1 MLVLAVALGAGTVA
15 ADSPAQLDADD
26 AIAQVDDD
34 LVNDTADAI
43 AQVDDDLV
51 NDTADAVADRGEPE
65 PEANEE
71 DDRGEALLYQFEN
84 GGEVVSIDFEAGTAY
99 ITLRAT
105 DGPTRFWIAESVE
118 ESGGFSFQ
126 NFRVLP
132 GGTRTLEIPASGNAV
147 TITSGNDG
155 YYHEGA
161 GRVTI
166 VTGTPTGELLQL
178 SSISGLS
185 GAIIALGIVIGQL
198 KRKESNTYEEL
209 FSDTKHDIESDPIE
223 GAWEW
228 MIRATKGV
236 KESKLKL
243 SVFGLLGVYL
253 VAVILGVSPGPGDL
267 WLALRDGQRLLV
279 AGTICAT
286 VLAILPV
293 YMLVKRIWNPNREFV
308 LDLDSRDVYKAA
320 GGDKSGTVRVF
331 AGPPSRIS
339 DMEVDGAL
347 TTVSTP
353 GGRCH
358 LVRGFEPEQN
368 TAEANPPE
376 LAEDR
381 AVSIEVQKID
391 HNRKIL
397 TDLASIGRD
406 LIGAMSSFRV
416 TADAAAMKDIDDGIR
431 NTVSAGTDSMEDVLS
446 DAVAGTRY
454 EGTYQP
460 DHDTDDLVNDTA
472 DSSKDSTDQDDTA
485 STTDQQP
492 ADTDGGSDK

>member
-1 MLVLAVALGAGTVA
+1 MLVLAIALGAGTVA
-15 ADSPAQLDADD
+15 ADSPAELEAD

-43 AQVDDDLV
+43 ENRTGIDD
-51 NDTADAVADRGEPE
+51 RSEPE
-65 PEANEE
+65 PEADEE
-71 DDRGEALLYQFEN
+71 DDQEEALLYQFSN
-84 GGEVVSIDFEAGTAY
+84 GAEVVDIEFERNTAY
-99 ITLRAT
+99 VTLRAPSQPV
-105 DGPTRFWIAESVE
+105 GFWISESVDE
-118 ESGGFSFQ
+118 TGGFSFQ
-126 NFRVLP
+126 RFRLDADT
-132 GGTRTLEIPASGNAV
+132 TRTLEMPASNNAV

-406 LIGAMSSFRV
+406 LIGAMSAFRV
-416 TADAAAMKDIDDGIR
+416 TSDASAMRDIDEGLRD
-431 NTVSAGTDSMEDVLS
+431 TVSAGKDSMEGVLS

-460 DHDTDDLVNDTA
+460 NAGEAIDEDSMTNDTPTVE
-472 DSSKDSTDQDDTA
+472 DTNSSP
-485 STTDQQP
+485 QP
-492 ADTDGGSDK
+492 AATDGGEADE

>member
-1 MLVLAVALGAGTVA
+1 MLVLAIALGAGTVA
-15 ADSPAQLDADD
+15 ADSPAELEAD

-43 AQVDDDLV
+43 ENRTGIDD
-51 NDTADAVADRGEPE
+51 RSEPE
-65 PEANEE
+65 PEADEE
-71 DDRGEALLYQFEN
+71 DDQEEALLYQFAN
-84 GGEVVSIDFEAGTAY
+84 GAEVVDIEFERNTAY
-99 ITLRAT
+99 VTLRAPSQPV
-105 DGPTRFWIAESVE
+105 GFWISESVDE
-118 ESGGFSFQ
+118 TGGFSFQ
-126 NFRVLP
+126 RFRLDADT
-132 GGTRTLEIPASGNAV
+132 TRTLEMPASNNAV

-339 DMEVDGAL
+339 DMEVDGSL

-406 LIGAMSSFRV
+406 LIGAMSAFRV
-416 TADAAAMKDIDDGIR
+416 TADASAMRDIDEGLRD
-431 NTVSAGTDSMEDVLS
+431 TVSAGKDSMEGVLS

-460 DHDTDDLVNDTA
+460 NAGEAIDEDSMTNDTP
-472 DSSKDSTDQDDTA
+472 TVEDTNR
-485 STTDQQP
+485 SPQP
-492 ADTDGGSDK
+492 AATDGGEADE